1 MSGVKWRRDRRIAKR
16 KILRREYFWG
26 NRSFLPAVEKSFGAR
41 LTEEIAR
48 LGFAPVLSAKLQRI
62 WVCLR

>member
-26 NRSFLPAVEKSFGAR
+26 SLSFYLQSKKAFGAR

-62 WVCLR
+62 WLCLL

>member
-26 NRSFLPAVEKSFGAR
+26 NRSFYLQSKKA
-41 LTEEIAR
+41 
-48 LGFAPVLSAKLQRI
+48 LGHV
-62 WVCLR
+62 